1 MADYLTYFY
10 RKDKEPFQSL
20 SVLPDAEAIRLM
32 ESLYIEGA
40 VIWERF
46 KNPAQYLRL
55 RREVERWLRTAFV
68 AKGGKPRESCPIYMI
83 LGTPV
88 WALKMN
94 DAASAATTSEMR
106 VPLSILEEHDVSF
119 TYPDSMVSWLMENER
134 NPEYYQP
141 DYHGQVF
148 TLSEIQPIVQA
159 KGMPEEGWTTN
170 LPTTFAHYIEAQVW
184 NWQPLLEYWRSLSAV
199 G

>member
-1 MADYLTYFY
+1 MVDYLTYYY
-10 RKDKEPFQSL
+10 RKGREPFQSL
-20 SVLPDAEAIRLM
+20 SVLSDADAIRLM
-32 ESLYIEGA
+32 ESLYVEGA

-68 AKGGKPRESCPIYMI
+68 AKGGKPRESYPIYMM

-88 WALKMN
+88 WALKVN
-94 DAASAATTSEMR
+94 DSASAATTSEMR
-106 VPLSILEEHDVSF
+106 VPLAILEETNVSF
-119 TYPDSMVSWLMENER
+119 TYPDSMVSWLMENDK

-141 DYHGQVF
+141 GCHGQVF
-148 TLSEIQPIVQA
+148 TLPEIRSLVQA

-170 LPTTFAHYIEAQVW
+170 LPATFAHYIEAQVW
-184 NWQPLLEYWRSLSAV
+184 NWQPLLEYRRSLGV
-199 G
+199 I